1 MKLSAIGAGIKS
13 GSPNYALQFC
23 RIHEV
28 DLPTQVP
35 LKEESPLHKL
45 ARKWENQLNRN
56 EHQEIRSELQKTIK
70 GIYSCLYQYE
80 HEFSTEQDFF
90 RLRGQDNIF
99 RYLPIGKVSVRIHSD
114 DGLCETLIRIA
125 AARIAGCEVEVSLP
139 DDLENSVAKFLY
151 GPEGKDLCGTAELL
165 TESDYE
171 LSGRLPEIDRVRYA
185 HHDRVPEVIHK
196 AAAKLGKHISRNLPL
211 AEGRIEMLRYLREQ
225 SLSADYHRYGNLGEW
240 EV

>member
-1 MKLSAIGAGIKS
+1 M
-13 GSPNYALQFC
+13 
-23 RIHEV
+23 
-28 DLPTQVP
+28 
-35 LKEESPLHKL
+35 
-45 ARKWENQLNRN
+45 
-56 EHQEIRSELQKTIK
+56 
-70 GIYSCLYQYE
+70 
-80 HEFSTEQDFF
+80 
-90 RLRGQDNIF
+90 
-99 RYLPIGKVSVRIHSD
+99 
-114 DGLCETLIRIA
+114 CETLIRIA

-171 LSGRLPEIDRVRYA
+171 LSVRLPEIDRVRYA

-196 AAAKLGKHISRNLPL
+196 AAAKLGKHISRNVPL